1 MGLDDSGLDDPA
13 RPAATYGPMEHHPIF
28 EQPGLDNA
36 PAPLYTQRI
45 LSWRAARSRLTPEG
59 TLLAAIA

>member
-1 MGLDDSGLDDPA
+1 MGLDDFGLDDPA
-13 RPAATYGPMEHHPIF
+13 RLTATYGPTERHPIF
-28 EQPGLDNA
+28 ERPGLDDA

-59 TLLAAIA
+59 TLLAIIA